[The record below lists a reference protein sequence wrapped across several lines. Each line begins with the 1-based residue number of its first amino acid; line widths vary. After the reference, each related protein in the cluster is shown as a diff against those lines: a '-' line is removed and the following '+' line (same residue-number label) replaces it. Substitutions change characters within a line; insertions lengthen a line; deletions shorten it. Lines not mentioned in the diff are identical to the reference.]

1 MQSATINNSFIFV
14 DDETFHYK
22 QFIENLKNFSK
33 EGKNKHDDAP
43 DCLAGLSMFIKSMF
57 TQLTI

>member
-1 MQSATINNSFIFV
+1 V

-43 DCLAGLSMFIKSMF
+43 DCLAGLCMFIRSMF